1 MQHIRN
7 HKPFPISPSI
17 FLITLSS
24 FAEYLSK
31 PEDRVF
37 WKAHG
42 LPDDDLC
49 IENAVILERCGRYP
63 LMVDP
68 SDQGTSFLQSA
79 LSGQKL
85 VKSSLVDDSFIK
97 HLESAMR
104 FGTPLLITDVE
115 SIDQVNLARHFFS
128 SL

>member
-1 MQHIRN
+1 
-7 HKPFPISPSI
+7 
-17 FLITLSS
+17 
-24 FAEYLSK
+24 
-31 PEDRVF
+31 
-37 WKAHG
+37 
-42 LPDDDLC
+42 
-49 IENAVILERCGRYP
+49 
-63 LMVDP
+63 MVDP

-115 SIDQVNLARHFFS
+115 SIDQVNLARHFF
-128 SL
+128 LGL